1 MNNYYTK
8 TRQWIEWHAAK
19 ITAAIAL
26 LYKPDVIAAFCM
38 FFLNQHARAG
48 GEGKFA
54 IYQLKDQ
61 LLKLFYNRGYC
72 RSVKLEKQTMTCNN
86 CDENGITVA
95 GFFRGRKC
103 VRCNGTHIHR
113 EHLLFAFHFVI
124 ENKNFLWHQPVSLV
138 DWLKPD
144 PSETTGVYVERET
157 IIYPKLSRK
166 ELVKKLAVVYLFL
179 QRHGIKPTYNPAQN
193 HLLWC
198 IRYDTMNFMRRTIT
212 FSRFGSCLY
221 YLRLAWRA
229 LLDPENI
236 PF

>member
-1 MNNYYTK
+1 MNNLYK
-8 TRQWIEWHAAK
+8 TSTWIEWHAAK
-19 ITAAIAL
+19 IAATTAL
-26 LYKPDVIAAFCM
+26 HHKPDVTAALCLW
-38 FFLNQHARAG
+38 FLNQHAYAG
-48 GEGKFA
+48 GEDKFA

-113 EHLLFAFHFVI
+113 QHLLFAFHFVI
-124 ENKNFLWHQPVSLV
+124 ENTNFLWHQPVSLV

-144 PSETTGVYVERET
+144 PSETTGVYVERDGITNPE
-157 IIYPKLSRK
+157 LSHD
-166 ELVKKLAVVYLFL
+166 ELVKNFAVVYLFL
-179 QRHGIKPTYNPAQN
+179 QRHGVKPAYNPMPN
-193 HLLWC
+193 PLLWC
-198 IRYDTMNFMRRTIT
+198 FRYDAKNFMRRAKIY
-212 FSRFGSCLY
+212 SRFGSCLY